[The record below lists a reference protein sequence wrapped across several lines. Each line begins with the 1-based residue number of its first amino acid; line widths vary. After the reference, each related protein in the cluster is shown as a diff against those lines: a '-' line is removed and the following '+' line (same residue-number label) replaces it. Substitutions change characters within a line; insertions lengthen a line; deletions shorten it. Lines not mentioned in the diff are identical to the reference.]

1 MGSPPQGLLLDLA
14 GVLADFDKNGRIT
27 RLAAASGLP
36 AQEVA
41 ARLYD
46 SGLVEAADAGE
57 LSAAQVRDEL
67 IRRLVLPDD
76 VDVDALWS
84 SAFTPD
90 DAALAVLARLDPAL
104 PQGVLTNNDA
114 LLAQVLPRRLPELF
128 AGMDPIAFAGA
139 LGVAKPRPEAY
150 LRTIDHWRLRPDQVL
165 FVDDSAANVDGARA
179 AGLRAEAA
187 VGADQ
192 LAAVLT
198 AAGLLR
204 DGSPDGERATNS
216 GPRG

>member
-1 MGSPPQGLLLDLA
+1 MGAPPRGLLLDLA
-14 GVLADFDKNGRIT
+14 GVLADFDKDGRTT

-57 LSAAQVRDEL
+57 LNAAQVRDEL

-76 VDVDALWS
+76 ADVDALWS

-104 PQGVLTNNDA
+104 PRGVLTNNDA

-139 LGVAKPRPEAY
+139 LGVAKPLPEAY
-150 LRTIDHWRLRPDQVL
+150 LRTIDHWRLRPDEVL